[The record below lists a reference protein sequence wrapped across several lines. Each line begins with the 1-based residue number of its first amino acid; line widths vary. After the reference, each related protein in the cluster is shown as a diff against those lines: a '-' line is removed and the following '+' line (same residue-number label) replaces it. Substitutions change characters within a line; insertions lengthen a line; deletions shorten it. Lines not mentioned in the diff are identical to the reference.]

1 LIQTLDTEHSL
12 KNVNMESYAVK
23 SNILHVTYVDFV
35 ATQSEVTKNQRK
47 IKHFNYFP
55 LRRRTISKDENSA
68 YIFGCNISACETIVL

>member
-1 LIQTLDTEHSL
+1 MLSKAT
-12 KNVNMESYAVK
+12 
-23 SNILHVTYVDFV
+23 ILHVTYVDFV

-68 YIFGCNISACETIVL
+68 YIFAVSIINLNVQYLMPSIQPKTTLKEFY